1 MAGDRSPFL
10 SRSYVHWLMVSIMT
24 SRYRL
29 VGTMA
34 ALTASILVLSACTSD
49 DADDP
54 VVITQVVTSTVDAAP
69 EETAPDEA
77 PDEATESAPS
87 DTADTPAAA
96 ALIPVE
102 PSEFGG
108 FGACSFDFTT
118 GGSAAGFCVIAT
130 AGDSVTC
137 SGTADAS
144 VPDVEG
150 MFSGRPN
157 AVILNQAGTAY
168 TVTEGGPPPP
178 RDLHT
183 GEQVSLGSVTCR
195 KPADDVLACGLG
207 SNTIQVAGPDRRIST
222 S

>member
-1 MAGDRSPFL
+1 
-10 SRSYVHWLMVSIMT
+10 MVSIMT

-34 ALTASILVLSACTSD
+34 ALTASTLVLSACTSD

-69 EETAPDEA
+69 DEA
-77 PDEATESAPS
+77 PESAPS

-102 PSEFGG
+102 PSEFSG
-108 FGACSFDFTT
+108 FGAYSFDFTT
-118 GGSAAGFCVIAT
+118 GGSATGFCVIAT

-144 VPDVEG
+144 VPDEEG

-157 AVILNQAGTAY
+157 AVILNQTGTAY